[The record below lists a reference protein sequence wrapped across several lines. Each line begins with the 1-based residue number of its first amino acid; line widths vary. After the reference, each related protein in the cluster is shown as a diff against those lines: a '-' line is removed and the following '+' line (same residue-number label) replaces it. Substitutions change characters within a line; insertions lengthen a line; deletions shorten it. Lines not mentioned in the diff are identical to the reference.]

1 METALQQLVA
11 LLGDAVRTD
20 PVSCEN
26 YRFDWSRDPTAGV
39 PIAVVRPSDAAEVQG
54 CGPLGSR
61 APRARRAAR
70 APVAACPAEPR
81 RFTAASC

>member
-39 PIAVVRPSDAAEVQG
+39 PIAVVRPSNTSEVGAAI
-54 CGPLGSR
+54 R
-61 APRARRAAR
+61 WAAAAPRTRSSSGRR
-70 APVAACPAEPR
+70 
-81 RFTAASC
+81 